1 MQTVFEEKNGRGRGR
16 GAFQGRGRG
25 RQTFYK
31 NEVECFKC
39 HKLGHFQYECLMWE
53 KKVNYAEMEDKDAH
67 KEEILLMVLVEGKE
81 GKKR

>member
-1 MQTVFEEKNGRGRGR
+1 
-16 GAFQGRGRG
+16 
-25 RQTFYK
+25 
-31 NEVECFKC
+31 
-39 HKLGHFQYECLMWE
+39 MWE